1 MRLWRN
7 LLGAK
12 WGSVRGNQIY
22 GGAVLRLYRRHRKT
36 CPQTSERYR
45 RCACPIYVE
54 GTVGGESIRKSLD
67 LTSWTAA
74 TNVIAKWNTAGKIGQ
89 VRSEVPTIA
98 EAIEKF
104 LDDARA
110 RGLKDATLRS
120 YTNTLRNRLLAIC
133 ARKGIRELRDLTV
146 SDLRDVRSAWTLA
159 ASTQRMALEQI
170 RAFMRFCEESEWI
183 AKNPATRVKGPKVEQ
198 KPTLPLE
205 DADVEKLLMAC
216 KTYRGDGERLRALI
230 LLMRYSGLRISDA
243 VSLRRDRI
251 QSDRLFLYQQK
262 TGTPVNVPL
271 PRFVIDAVLAA
282 SGPEY
287 VFWSGKGKLGSALD
301 DWARAFKSLSKLA
314 GVESFH
320 FHRLRDSFAVSL
332 LEQGVDIEAVAVLLG
347 HASSAVTRKHYNPW
361 VRSRQIA
368 LEAAVRKAWTE
379 KGAA

>member
-1 MRLWRN
+1 M
-7 LLGAK
+7 
-12 WGSVRGNQIY
+12 
-22 GGAVLRLYRRHRKT
+22 LRLYRRHRKT